1 MWYIPVGSN
10 YWSNWSKLS
19 FGCILE
25 VSRGVIFWDPLYT
38 TLHYRYI
45 LQLARLLLIWYNS
58 ISILYDLVQC
68 RVLHCKWTPGR
79 KVHSSHG
86 WLNFLDF
93 SAAAR
98 LEDLFQYFWIFE
110 HIIMKC
116 LSLVPLVRCA
126 TLIYSLVLSLLTLS
140 ICKMA
145 SHVILHH
152 RITLNRRIFKAL
164 KSPFC

>member
-1 MWYIPVGSN
+1 MC
-10 YWSNWSKLS
+10 KLVKWVRN
-19 FGCILE
+19 C
-25 VSRGVIFWDPLYT
+25 VVFWKNLHSWQKFYT
-38 TLHYRYI
+38 TAGRDGRDKC
-45 LQLARLLLIWYNS
+45 QVC
-58 ISILYDLVQC
+58 ISILYDRVQC

-93 SAAAR
+93 SAAER